1 MSPVTVIGDNVRI
14 VEARIHGGR
23 VLVAPESLP
32 TAIGWALKPEGL
44 CRDEVC
50 VPVRDRDALVVD
62 GLVDLAAAAYA
73 LRRPAVVDAAK
84 AAREKELAAKVT
96 PLPVAC
102 TAASR
107 AAPRFERSFMV
118 TLSSSSADS
127 SIATAITVKPS
138 ASSSSWRA
146 CHPGRS

>member
-1 MSPVTVIGDNVRI
+1 MSPVTVIGDNVRT

-73 LRRPAVVDAAK
+73 LRRPAVVDAADPER
-84 AAREKELAAKVT
+84 AYVAIALPAEERRRALRELEAPDIT
-96 PLPVAC
+96 LPDLDGNPH
-102 TAASR
+102 S
-107 AAPRFERSFMV
+107 
-118 TLSSSSADS
+118 LSEWGGRKRLLQAF
-127 SIATAITVKPS
+127 
-138 ASSSSWRA
+138 SSW
-146 CHPGRS
+146 